1 MYDRVLHN
9 RWSKLATAVAGAV
22 LMAVAINLFI
32 VPQGLYTGGLLGLCQ
47 VIRTLLVTKL
57 GVTAN
62 FDIAGLI
69 YLASNVPLLLLAY
82 KTLGR
87 TFVLRLTICT
97 VVNSLSMSI
106 IPVPAQPI
114 IPDLLTSC
122 MVGGILVGFSSGL
135 MLTCGGSSG
144 GMDILGLYL
153 SKKGTGFT
161 VGKFSLLFNAM
172 LYTLCLLLFNAQ
184 TAIYSAIYTVFSSL
198 FVDRVHQQ
206 NITVQVTIMTK
217 VMDIKPF
224 QAILHRLDRGLT
236 RWTGQGAYTGEPVQ
250 VLCICVSKYELE
262 TLQQEVDRPRR
273 VLHRA
278 GGRPHGR
285 EFQGASI
292 VTLSKKADG
301 LFWQRGFAP
310 NRAFL
315 RAARKVYFATYTPPQ
330 NTDLTLFAPG
340 AARTLRDMGKPLRPW
355 AGGAFLL

>member
-206 NITVQVTIMTK
+206 NITDHDQG
-217 VMDIKPF
+217 DGH
-224 QAILHRLDRGLT
+224 QA
-236 RWTGQGAYTGEPVQ
+236 
-250 VLCICVSKYELE
+250 VSG
-262 TLQQEVDRPRR
+262 DSAPARPRPDPLDGTGR
-273 VLHRA
+273 LHGRA
-278 GGRPHGR
+278 GA
-285 EFQGASI
+285 GA
-292 VTLSKKADG
+292 VHL
-301 LFWQRGFAP
+301 RVEV
-310 NRAFL
+310 RAGD
-315 RAARKVYFATYTPPQ
+315 AA
-330 NTDLTLFAPG
+330 
-340 AARTLRDMGKPLRPW
+340 
-355 AGGAFLL
+355 AGGQ

>member
-1 MYDRVLHN
+1 MYDKVLHN

-114 IPDLLTSC
+114 ISDMLTSC

-161 VGKFSLLFNAM
+161 VESSPSSS
-172 LYTLCLLLFNAQ
+172 TPCS
-184 TAIYSAIYTVFSSL
+184 IRSA
-198 FVDRVHQQ
+198 
-206 NITVQVTIMTK
+206 
-217 VMDIKPF
+217 
-224 QAILHRLDRGLT
+224 
-236 RWTGQGAYTGEPVQ
+236 
-250 VLCICVSKYELE
+250 
-262 TLQQEVDRPRR
+262 
-273 VLHRA
+273 
-278 GGRPHGR
+278 
-285 EFQGASI
+285 
-292 VTLSKKADG
+292 
-301 LFWQRGFAP
+301 
-310 NRAFL
+310 
-315 RAARKVYFATYTPPQ
+315 
-330 NTDLTLFAPG
+330 
-340 AARTLRDMGKPLRPW
+340 
-355 AGGAFLL
+355 

>member
-9 RWSKLATAVAGAV
+9 HWSKLATAVAGAV

-144 GMDILGLYL
+144 GMDIRCT
-153 SKKGTGFT
+153 SRKRARASRWESSPSSSTPC
-161 VGKFSLLFNAM
+161 S
-172 LYTLCLLLFNAQ
+172 
-184 TAIYSAIYTVFSSL
+184 IRSA
-198 FVDRVHQQ
+198 
-206 NITVQVTIMTK
+206 
-217 VMDIKPF
+217 
-224 QAILHRLDRGLT
+224 
-236 RWTGQGAYTGEPVQ
+236 
-250 VLCICVSKYELE
+250 
-262 TLQQEVDRPRR
+262 
-273 VLHRA
+273 
-278 GGRPHGR
+278 
-285 EFQGASI
+285 
-292 VTLSKKADG
+292 
-301 LFWQRGFAP
+301 
-310 NRAFL
+310 
-315 RAARKVYFATYTPPQ
+315 
-330 NTDLTLFAPG
+330 
-340 AARTLRDMGKPLRPW
+340 
-355 AGGAFLL
+355 

>member
-57 GVTAN
+57 GVTVN

-172 LYTLCLLLFNAQ
+172 LYTLCLILFNAQ

-198 FVDRVHQQ
+198 FFDRVHQQ

-262 TLQQEVDRPRR
+262 TLQQEVNKIDPAAFFIVQEGVRT
-273 VLHRA
+273 
-278 GGRPHGR
+278 GGNFKAH
-285 EFQGASI
+285 
-292 VTLSKKADG
+292 LS
-301 LFWQRGFAP
+301 
-310 NRAFL
+310 
-315 RAARKVYFATYTPPQ
+315 
-330 NTDLTLFAPG
+330 
-340 AARTLRDMGKPLRPW
+340 
-355 AGGAFLL
+355 